1 MPAIE
6 FKLPR
11 GAILFTDDAFAYEF
25 REDLGEAHHGLSLFV
40 ARRRTL
46 EGNHPRGKVLLKAVG
61 RPTEEDGARVKR
73 ARAKLEEQV
82 RLATYLQHPGI
93 LRVHGLRKA
102 EGAWYV
108 ITEHPSGHSLNDHLT
123 AVSECRRWFSP
134 LFALYVGAQVA
145 SALEHAHT
153 ATDEKGNPLGII
165 HRAIDLEHVFMDWD
179 GTVQVADFGLAL
191 SNLPGRVASTVA
203 RPRADTWFSSPEM
216 LLSGRVDARSDL
228 YMLGLVMLELATGK
242 NLLDAPEGVIEA
254 VRAKLSRRKLAR
266 VKRAL
271 RRARLAG
278 CGPALEAVIWRAA
291 TYTPEDV
298 AAATAKLP
306 ELLRVPLSKLLQREP
321 AARYQTAGALAADLR
336 RWHGEAYGKRD
347 AAAEV
352 KRAARDAG
360 AAWGQLSLRGPRGSG
375 RVLDD
380 LTTR

>member
-1 MPAIE
+1 MPAID

-61 RPTEEDGARVKR
+61 RPTVEEGARVKR

-93 LRVHGLRKA
+93 LRVHGLRKT

-108 ITEHPSGHSLNDHLT
+108 ITEYPSGHTLNDHLT
-123 AVSECRRWFSP
+123 IVSECRRWFSP
-134 LFALYVGAQVA
+134 QFSLYVGAQVA
-145 SALEHAHT
+145 DALALAQS
-153 ATDEKGNPLGII
+153 ATDEKGNPLGIV
-165 HRAIDLEHVFMDWD
+165 HRAIDLDHVFMDWD

-203 RPRADTWFSSPEM
+203 RPPADTYFSSPEM

-228 YMLGLVMLELATGK
+228 YTLGLVMLELATGK
-242 NLLDAPEGVIEA
+242 NLLDAPDDVTEA
-254 VRAKLSRRKLAR
+254 VKAKLSRRQLQR
-266 VKRAL
+266 VHRAL

-278 CGPALEAVIWRAA
+278 WGSTIDAVIWRAA

-298 AAATAKLP
+298 DVATANLP
-306 ELLRVPLSKLLQREP
+306 ELLRVPLCKLLQREP
-321 AARYQTAGALAADLR
+321 AARYQTAGELAADLR
-336 RWHGEAYGKRD
+336 RWHGEAYGMRD

-352 KRAARDAG
+352 KSAAKEVGEALVELD
-360 AAWGQLSLRGPRGSG
+360 LRGPRNG
-375 RVLDD
+375 RRVDD
-380 LTTR
+380 ITTR

>member
-1 MPAIE
+1 MPAID

-11 GAILFTDDAFAYEF
+11 GAILFTDDEFAYEF

-61 RPTEEDGARVKR
+61 RATAEGGARVKR

-93 LRVHGLRKA
+93 LRVHGLRKT

-108 ITEHPSGHSLNDHLT
+108 ITEHPSGHTLNEHLT
-123 AVSECRRWFSP
+123 VVSECRRWFSP

-153 ATDEKGNPLGII
+153 ATDEAGNPLGIV
-165 HRAIDLEHVFMDWD
+165 HRAIDLDHVFMDWD

-203 RPRADTWFSSPEM
+203 RPQADTYFSSPEM
-216 LLSGRVDARSDL
+216 LLSGRIDARSDL
-228 YMLGLVMLELATGK
+228 YTVGLVMLELATGK
-242 NLLDAPEGVIEA
+242 NLLDAPDGVPDA
-254 VRAKLSRRKLAR
+254 VKARLSRRQLQR
-266 VKRAL
+266 VNRAL

-278 CGPALEAVIWRAA
+278 WGPAIDAVIWRAA

-298 AAATAKLP
+298 DAATAKLP
-306 ELLRVPLSKLLQREP
+306 ELLRVPLCKLLQREP
-321 AARYQTAGALAADLR
+321 AARYQSAGELAADLR
-336 RWHGEAYGKRD
+336 RWHGEAYSMRD
-347 AAAEV
+347 AAAEL
-352 KRAARDAG
+352 KRAAKDASE
-360 AAWGQLSLRGPRGSG
+360 ALVELDLRGPRSHG
-375 RVLDD
+375 RALDD
-380 LTTR
+380 TTTR